1 MSDLR
6 LADLPRL
13 ALQLAVALGILL
25 GVEALAH
32 LPLGAPAEG
41 AAIRLAV
48 RTAAGKIEICREVP
62 AAELAQLPIHM
73 RRPRIC
79 EEQPVPYRLTLHVD
93 GVPVHAIRAE
103 RRGMRGDRPLVIDDL
118 VAIRA
123 GRQELFVSLEPEVPP
138 GTPAAI
144 ADALPRGELR
154 QTIDL
159 PAGRIALVTWGASAG
174 LTVRQ

>member
-93 GVPVHAIRAE
+93 GVPVHELALATLRAAVDAALAA
-103 RRGMRGDRPLVIDDL
+103 G
-118 VAIRA
+118 ARA
-123 GRQELFVSLEPEVPP
+123 
-138 GTPAAI
+138 
-144 ADALPRGELR
+144 
-154 QTIDL
+154 
-159 PAGRIALVTWGASAG
+159 
-174 LTVRQ
+174 

>member
-1 MSDLR
+1 MSGRPSMSVDR
-6 LADLPRL
+6 LN
-13 ALQLAVALGILL
+13 
-25 GVEALAH
+25 
-32 LPLGAPAEG
+32 
-41 AAIRLAV
+41 
-48 RTAAGKIEICREVP
+48 
-62 AAELAQLPIHM
+62 ELIQASGEH
-73 RRPRIC
+73 
-79 EEQPVPYRLTLHVD
+79 EKA
-93 GVPVHAIRAE
+93 AIRAE

-123 GRQELFVSLEPEVPP
+123 GRQELFVTLEPEVPP

>member
-1 MSDLR
+1 MFDLR
-6 LADLPRL
+6 LADLLRL
-13 ALQLAVALGILL
+13 VLQLAVALGILL

-48 RTAAGKIEICREVP
+48 RTAAGKIEICHNVSAE
-62 AAELAQLPIHM
+62 ELAQLPIHM

-79 EEQPVPYRLTLHVD
+79 AEQPVAYRLTLNVD

-118 VAIRA
+118 VAIPA
-123 GRQELFVSLEPEVPP
+123 GRRAIFVTLEPEVPP
-138 GTPAAI
+138 GTPEAT

-159 PAGRIALVTWGASAG
+159 PPGRIALVTWGASSG